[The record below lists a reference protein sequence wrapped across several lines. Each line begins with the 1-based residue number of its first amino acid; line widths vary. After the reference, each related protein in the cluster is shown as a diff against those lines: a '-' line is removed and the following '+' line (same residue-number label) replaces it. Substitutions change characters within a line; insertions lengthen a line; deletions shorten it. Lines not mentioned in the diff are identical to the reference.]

1 MSIIVCMAESGA
13 SICAQAGDL
22 AICFEDPA
30 YIRAEQVLVDA
41 QSRHIGLVF
50 EQGYHDL
57 GLLPEGLELGG
68 VRLAHLSGTA
78 HALSLTAPVKFIQ

>member
-13 SICAQAGDL
+13 AIRNVAGGL
-22 AICFEDPA
+22 AIRFDDPA

-57 GLLPEGLELGG
+57 GILPDGIELGG
-68 VRLAHLSGTA
+68 LSEAQLSGTT
-78 HALSLTAPVKFIQ
+78 HALLLKAPVKIIQ